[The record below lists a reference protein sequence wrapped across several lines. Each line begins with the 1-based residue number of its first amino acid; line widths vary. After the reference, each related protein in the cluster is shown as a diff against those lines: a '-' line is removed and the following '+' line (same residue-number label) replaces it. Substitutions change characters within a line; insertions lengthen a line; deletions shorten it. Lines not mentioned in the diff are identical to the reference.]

1 MALKEN
7 LVRLREQAGYKQAK
21 DFAKAAGI
29 PYSSYIVYEKGSW
42 PNEKNLLKIA
52 GALHISLDKL
62 LGYDPELNNIQA
74 LKAKLAWYGF
84 ALEQKPELDEV
95 GKSFLALCHK
105 GAKDPYGNFPPPY
118 VVSDSWKKEA
128 KEILLFDF
136 ELRDILES
144 VKNSEAYRRLVHQQI
159 EIQLALKNAK
169 DIAIGRDI
177 YEMASIRIDK
187 NPKYSQEDKQQM
199 KNLLKEI
206 MVNQFK

>member
-52 GALHISLDKL
+52 GALHVSLDQL
-62 LGYDPELNNIQA
+62 LGYDPDLNNIQA
-74 LKAKLAWYGF
+74 LKAKFAWYGY
-84 ALEQKPELDEV
+84 ALEQKPELDEEE
-95 GKSFLALCHK
+95 KSILARFHK
-105 GAKDPYGNFPPPY
+105 GTRDTYANVSPPY
-118 VVSDSWKKEA
+118 AVSDSWDKEE

-159 EIQLALKNAK
+159 EIQLALKNAT
-169 DIAIGRDI
+169 DIVIGKKI
-177 YEMASIRIDK
+177 YERASIRIDN

-199 KNLLKEI
+199 KKLLKEI